1 MDIRFKSYLS
11 LTAYACCNTIFTYVL
26 IWNVLYILHIRIYM
40 CTCRSISKVCCST
53 DLDNETGHGYNQK
66 QAPVASRS
74 FITIPPLGGV
84 VLAPEM
90 RRVLFDFS
98 PSRCCPIRKLII
110 PYRALEPLLHSFRPF
125 IVSLSLTCTNPW
137 SHLSSLHY
145 TTLLFIQTVCCCFFF
160 LLILSVSHSCF

>member
-1 MDIRFKSYLS
+1 M
-11 LTAYACCNTIFTYVL
+11 
-26 IWNVLYILHIRIYM
+26 LYILHIRIYM
-40 CTCRSISKVCCST
+40 CTCTSISKVCCST

-66 QAPVASRS
+66 RAPGASRS

-110 PYRALEPLLHSFRPF
+110 PCRALEPLLHSFRSF
-125 IVSLSLTCTNPW
+125 IVSLSLTCTHPS
-137 SHLSSLHY
+137 SHLSSHHC
-145 TTLLFIQTVCCCFFF
+145 TTLLFTQAVCCFFF
-160 LLILSVSHSCF
+160 HFILSVSHFCF